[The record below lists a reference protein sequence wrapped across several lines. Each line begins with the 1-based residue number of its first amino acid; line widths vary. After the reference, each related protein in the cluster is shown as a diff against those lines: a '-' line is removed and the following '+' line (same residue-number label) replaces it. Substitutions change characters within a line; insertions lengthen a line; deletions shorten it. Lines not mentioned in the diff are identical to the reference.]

1 MKKVSISGIEDIVN
15 ALQHDKVLYL
25 ENETNKGHF
34 SRYWMYKGLICQS
47 VDDCP
52 TCKVGVSIYVL
63 PEYKYYYYE

>member
-1 MKKVSISGIEDIVN
+1 MKKVFISGIEDIVN

-25 ENETNKGHF
+25 EDEINRGHF

-47 VDDCP
+47 IDDCP